1 MKLVLFDDYR
11 LGLLD
16 GNEVVDVSSVSEG
29 LAIDPGTRMNRLI
42 ERFAELEPK
51 LKEAAR
57 SGRRV
62 SVNSIRLRAPLP
74 KPGKLVCMAVNY
86 MEDGTRTE
94 PPPINAFLKSPSA
107 IIGPGETIL
116 LPAEQ
121 ATVFEHEAELAL
133 VIGKAGKNI
142 KAANAHDYIFGYLNF
157 IDGSARGLGAPGMDS
172 FFPGKSWHTFAP
184 MGPMVVT
191 ADEIPN
197 AQDLSVKL
205 WVNGELRQDYR
216 TSDMAHKIPRVVE
229 WVSSVVTLE
238 PGDIIA
244 TGTNHWGLGPLQD
257 GDELEEE
264 IEGLGRL
271 TGIKVKDTQK
281 RSWLR
286 ETHRQKAAREAA
298 AKGASS

>member
-16 GNEVVDVSSVSEG
+16 GNEVVDVSSVSED

-116 LPAEQ
+116 LPA
-121 ATVFEHEAELAL
+121 
-133 VIGKAGKNI
+133 
-142 KAANAHDYIFGYLNF
+142 
-157 IDGSARGLGAPGMDS
+157 
-172 FFPGKSWHTFAP
+172 
-184 MGPMVVT
+184 
-191 ADEIPN
+191 
-197 AQDLSVKL
+197 
-205 WVNGELRQDYR
+205 
-216 TSDMAHKIPRVVE
+216 
-229 WVSSVVTLE
+229 
-238 PGDIIA
+238 
-244 TGTNHWGLGPLQD
+244 
-257 GDELEEE
+257 
-264 IEGLGRL
+264 
-271 TGIKVKDTQK
+271 
-281 RSWLR
+281 
-286 ETHRQKAAREAA
+286 
-298 AKGASS
+298 